1 MNNNFKDRTTYSKNL
16 MAVHQY
22 KDIFKFDKPIY
33 VGSAILDVSK
43 IFMYTF
49 PYDIMKTKI

>member
-1 MNNNFKDRTTYSKNL
+1 

-22 KDIFKFDKPIY
+22 KDTLIFDKPIY

-43 IFMYTF
+43 IFMYSF
-49 PYDIMKTKI
+49 HYVIMK